1 MKKRKMDTLVLA
13 SILSLATS
21 SQAYAEPRISSVVDA
36 KPDFLLT
43 AQERESL
50 SLSAGQL
57 LIHVDRAR
65 DALHLNDQTRAKQE
79 VDKALTLARI
89 LKTTLPTFTVK
100 TKVDAGTL
108 HYEDDAKV
116 QPPLVTLHEE
126 LNTVAILKPIRN
138 AKKEQEKK
146 DAITQ
151 GRPLAADIELRESR
165 AQLNVDLALVGLEA
179 AQRALSENKTN
190 VAEGALTA
198 VQTGVVFEHVVADLP
213 LERARLNLFL
223 ARQAV
228 KSHNSQEV
236 TTTLN
241 VAVDALEEYEK
252 MAGSMREKE
261 IAALRK
267 EIEALTRSGQGQ
279 AVSEDTINKWWQ
291 TIASWAE

>member
-1 MKKRKMDTLVLA
+1 MKRKIEALALA
-13 SILSLATS
+13 SIVSLVGSTR
-21 SQAYAEPRISSVVDA
+21 AYAEPRISSIVDA
-36 KPDFLLT
+36 KPDFVLT

-65 DALHLNDQTRAKQE
+65 DALHTNDQAKAKQE
-79 VDKALTLARI
+79 IEKALTLARI
-89 LKTTLPTFTVK
+89 MKSTLPTFTVK
-100 TKVDAGTL
+100 TKVNAGTL

-126 LNTVAILKPIRN
+126 LNTVAILKPIRT

-146 DAITQ
+146 DAVAQ
-151 GRPLAADIELRESR
+151 GRPVAADIELRETR
-165 AQLNVDLALVGLEA
+165 AQLNVDLALVGLES
-179 AQRALSENKTN
+179 AQRALADNKTS

-213 LERARLNLFL
+213 LEKARLNLFL
-223 ARQAV
+223 ARQAAR
-228 KSHNSQEV
+228 SHNTQELTTALKV
-236 TTTLN
+236 T
-241 VAVDALEEYEK
+241 ADALEEYEK
-252 MAGSMREKE
+252 MAGSNREKE

-267 EIEALTRSGQGQ
+267 EIQSLTQAGQSETISEEA
-279 AVSEDTINKWWQ
+279 INKWWQ

>member
-1 MKKRKMDTLVLA
+1 MNRKIEALVLA
-13 SILSLATS
+13 STVSLLAS
-21 SQAYAEPRISSVVDA
+21 AGAYAEPRISSIVDA
-36 KPDFLLT
+36 KPDFILT
-43 AQERESL
+43 PQERESL

-65 DALHLNDQTRAKQE
+65 DALHASDQAKAKQE
-79 VDKALTLARI
+79 IDKALTLARI

-100 TKVDAGTL
+100 TEVKAGTL

-126 LNTVAILKPIRN
+126 LNTVAILKPIRT

-146 DAITQ
+146 DAVAQ
-151 GRPLAADIELRESR
+151 GRPVAADIELRESR
-165 AQLNVDLALVGLEA
+165 AQLNVDLALIGLES
-179 AQRALSENKTN
+179 AQRALAENKPTI
-190 VAEGALTA
+190 AEGALTA

-228 KSHNSQEV
+228 KSHNNQEV
-236 TTTLN
+236 TTALK
-241 VAVDALEEYEK
+241 VAADALEEYEK
-252 MAGSMREKE
+252 MAGSNREKE

-267 EIEALTRSGQGQ
+267 EIQALTQTGQGE
-279 AVSEDTINKWWQ
+279 VSEESINKWWQ
-291 TIASWAE
+291 IIASWGQ